1 MQKKLLSIFKYQN
14 SRIARYIRRNLVTL
28 FFAIFFIIGL
38 VLFGNQFVLTVQE
51 SVERG
56 IPLQELMPLV
66 SFNMIRDVSL
76 ILSLSLFLAI
86 ILTISQLYKNSEAV
100 VMNSLGLND
109 KHFIFFIQPLVILSF
124 IIIFFLTIYAVPWAN
139 QQKNIREEET
149 NNASEFSFITEGEFE
164 VFKQGEIVFYASE
177 SKSLNTI
184 IGEQNMEEIFIYAF
198 DNENP
203 VIVLASEAT
212 KYIDSV
218 SDSIYLRLKDGVR
231 YQGIPSKDNINI
243 LNFDLYDLEI
253 VSGELQN
260 SVAIYTKIEGK
271 STLDLIKEGGRY
283 ANAELQWRLSQPI
296 TVLILSVIGVF
307 LGKTSPRG
315 GKGINLLIGVIV
327 FMLYYNGLLVAKS
340 ALELGRMDPII
351 GLWGVHFLMLVLL
364 LLLYQ
369 FRQRKISNYLDKIS
383 IFNKKEKIHA

>member
-14 SRIARYIRRNLVTL
+14 SRIAKYIRHNLFTL
-28 FFAIFFIIGL
+28 FFAIIFIIGL
-38 VLFGNQFVLTVQE
+38 VLFGNQFVLMVQE

-66 SFNMIRDVSL
+66 SFKMIRDVSL

-100 VMNSLGLND
+100 VMNSLGLSD
-109 KHFIFFIQPLVILSF
+109 KHFIVFIQPLVLLSF
-124 IIIFFLTIYAVPWAN
+124 VIIFFLTIYAVPWAK
-139 QQKNIREEET
+139 QQKNIMEEET
-149 NNASEFSFITEGEFE
+149 KNASEFSFITEGKFE
-164 VFKQGEIVFYASE
+164 VFKQGKIVFYASE
-177 SKSLNTI
+177 SKPLDTI
-184 IGEQNMEEIFIYAF
+184 EGQNMEEIFIYAF
-198 DNENP
+198 DNEKP
-203 VIVLASEAT
+203 VIVLASEAK
-212 KYIDSV
+212 KYIDSE
-218 SDSIYLRLKDGVR
+218 SESTYLRLKDGVR
-231 YQGIPSKDNINI
+231 YQGIPGNKNINI

-253 VSGELQN
+253 VSGELQK
-260 SVAIYTKIEGK
+260 SIVIYTKIEGK

-315 GKGINLLIGVIV
+315 GKGVNLLIGIIV
-327 FMLYYNGLLVAKS
+327 FMLYYNGLLIAKS
-340 ALELGRMDPII
+340 AIELGQMDPII
-351 GLWGVHFLMLVLL
+351 GLWGVHLLMVLLL

-369 FRQRKISNYLDKIS
+369 FRQMRIANYLDKIS
-383 IFNKKEKIHA
+383 LFNNKKKSHA

>member
-14 SRIARYIRRNLVTL
+14 SRIAKYIRHNLVTL

-38 VLFGNQFVLTVQE
+38 VLFGNQFVLMVQE

-100 VMNSLGLND
+100 VMNSLGLSD
-109 KHFIFFIQPLVILSF
+109 KHFIVFIQPLVLLSF
-124 IIIFFLTIYAVPWAN
+124 VIIFFLTIYAVPWAK
-139 QQKNIREEET
+139 QQKNIMEEET
-149 NNASEFSFITEGEFE
+149 KNASEFSFITEGEFE

-177 SKSLNTI
+177 SKFLDTI
-184 IGEQNMEEIFIYAF
+184 EGQNMEEIFIYAF
-198 DNENP
+198 DNEKP
-203 VIVLASEAT
+203 VIVLASEAK
-212 KYIDSV
+212 KYIDSE
-218 SDSIYLRLKDGVR
+218 SKSIYLRLKDGVR
-231 YQGIPSKDNINI
+231 YQGIPGNENINI
-243 LNFDLYDLEI
+243 LNFDWYDLEI
-253 VSGELQN
+253 VSGELQK
-260 SVAIYTKIEGK
+260 SIVIYTKIEGK

-307 LGKTSPRG
+307 LGKTSSRG
-315 GKGINLLIGVIV
+315 GKGVNLLIGIIV

-340 ALELGRMDPII
+340 AIELGQMDPII
-351 GLWGVHFLMLVLL
+351 GLWGVHLLMVLLL

-369 FRQRKISNYLDKIS
+369 FRQMRIANYLDKIS
-383 IFNKKEKIHA
+383 LFNNKKKSHV

>member
-38 VLFGNQFVLTVQE
+38 VLFGNQFVLMVQE

-139 QQKNIREEET
+139 QQKNIKEEET

-177 SKSLNTI
+177 SKSLDTT
-184 IGEQNMEEIFIYAF
+184 GEQNMEEIFIYAF
-198 DNENP
+198 DDGKP
-203 VIVLASEAT
+203 VIVLASEAR
-212 KYIDSV
+212 KYIDSESNSV
-218 SDSIYLRLKDGVR
+218 YLRLKDGIR
-231 YQGIPSKDNINI
+231 YMGIPSNENINI

-253 VSGELQN
+253 VSGEFQK

-271 STLDLIKEGGRY
+271 NTLDLIKEGGQY

-315 GKGINLLIGVIV
+315 GKGVNLLIGVVI

-340 ALELGRMDPII
+340 SIELGQIDPII
-351 GLWGVHFLMLVLL
+351 GLWGIHLLMIILI

-369 FRQRKISNYLDKIS
+369 FRQGKIANYLDKIS
-383 IFNKKEKIHA
+383 LLNHKDKSHA

>member
-1 MQKKLLSIFKYQN
+1 MQTKLLSILQYQN
-14 SRIARYIRRNLVTL
+14 SRIARYIRRNLATL
-28 FFAIFFIIGL
+28 FFAIIFIIGL
-38 VLFGNQFVLTVQE
+38 VLFGNQFVLMVQE

-56 IPLQELMPLV
+56 IPIQELMPLV

-76 ILSLSLFLAI
+76 ILSLSLFLAV

-100 VMNSLGLND
+100 VMNSLGLSD
-109 KHFIFFIQPLVILSF
+109 KHFIVFIQPLVLLSF
-124 IIIFFLTIYAVPWAN
+124 VIIFFLTIYAVPWAN
-139 QQKNIREEET
+139 QQKNIMEEET

-164 VFKQGEIVFYASE
+164 VFKQGDIVFYASE
-177 SKSLNTI
+177 SKSLDT
-184 IGEQNMEEIFIYAF
+184 IGEQNMEEIFIYAI
-198 DNENP
+198 DDGNP
-203 VIVLASEAT
+203 VIVLASEAK
-212 KYIDSV
+212 KYIDSE

-231 YQGIPSKDNINI
+231 YQGIPGNENINI

-253 VSGELQN
+253 VSGELQK

-307 LGKTSPRG
+307 LGKASPRG
-315 GKGINLLIGVIV
+315 GKGINLLIGVIL

-340 ALELGRMDPII
+340 ALELGQIDPII
-351 GLWGVHFLMLVLL
+351 GLWGVHFLMVVLL

-369 FRQRKISNYLDKIS
+369 FRQGKISNYLAKIS
-383 IFNKKEKIHA
+383 LLNNKDKSHA

>member
-14 SRIARYIRRNLVTL
+14 SRIAKYIRRNLVTL

-38 VLFGNQFVLTVQE
+38 VLFGNQFVLMAQE

-164 VFKQGEIVFYASE
+164 IFKQGEIVFYASE

-184 IGEQNMEEIFIYAF
+184 GEQNMEEIFIYVF

-231 YQGIPSKDNINI
+231 YQGIPSNDNINI

-271 STLDLIKEGGRY
+271 STLDLIKEGDLY
-283 ANAELQWRLSQPI
+283 AKAELQWRLSQPI

-307 LGKTSPRG
+307 LGKVSPRG
-315 GKGINLLIGVIV
+315 GKGVNLLIGVIV
-327 FMLYYNGLLVAKS
+327 FMFYYNGLLVAKS
-340 ALELGRMDPII
+340 AIELGQMEPLI
-351 GLWGVHFLMLVLL
+351 GLWVVHFLMIVLL
-364 LLLYQ
+364 LLIYQ

>member
-1 MQKKLLSIFKYQN
+1 M
-14 SRIARYIRRNLVTL
+14 RRSLVAL

-38 VLFGNQFVLTVQE
+38 VLFGNQFVLMVQE

-100 VMNSLGLND
+100 VMNSLGLSD
-109 KHFIFFIQPLVILSF
+109 KHFIVFIQPIVLLSF
-124 IIIFFLTIYAVPWAN
+124 VIIFFLTIYTVPWAK
-139 QQKNIREEET
+139 QQKNIMEEET
-149 NNASEFSFITEGEFE
+149 KNASEFSFITEGEFE
-164 VFKQGEIVFYASE
+164 VFKQGDIVFYASE
-177 SKSLNTI
+177 SKSLDT

-198 DNENP
+198 DDENP
-203 VIVLASEAT
+203 VIVLASEAK
-212 KYIDSV
+212 KYIDSE
-218 SDSIYLRLKDGVR
+218 SGSTYLRLKDGIR
-231 YQGIPSKDNINI
+231 YTGIPSNENKNI
-243 LNFDLYDLEI
+243 LEFDLYDLEI
-253 VSGELQN
+253 ISGEFQK

-271 STLDLIKEGGRY
+271 NTLDLIKEGGQY

-315 GKGINLLIGVIV
+315 GKGINLLIGVVI
-327 FMLYYNGLLVAKS
+327 FMLYYNGLLLAKS
-340 ALELGRMDPII
+340 SLELGQIDPII
-351 GLWGVHFLMLVLL
+351 GLWGVHLLMIILI

-369 FRQRKISNYLDKIS
+369 FRQGKIANYLDKIS
-383 IFNKKEKIHA
+383 LLNHKEKSHA